1 MHTCHSCYKVNY
13 RIELVVKSS
22 KINII
27 KYMKLNHPNFVGLL
41 WITLDLPMS
50 VSNSES
56 LPYWISKIK
65 IKHTNLIGYR

>member
-1 MHTCHSCYKVNY
+1 MHTYHSCYKVNY